1 MSESKEYRIRIKELP
16 LEGRPRERLSIF
28 GPEALSDA
36 ELLAIIL
43 GSGTKNLSAIDLAHQ
58 ILKEV
63 NGIKGLDRKSFN
75 ELARFHGVGKAK
87 AAQIIAAF
95 ELSRRIVSY
104 QDKKIKLKSP
114 QDVAN
119 YLFPRLRSLNKEHFG
134 ILILDSKN
142 KLKKDICISIGD
154 LNSSVVHPREIFH
167 EAILE
172 LASSIILYHNH
183 PSGEP
188 EPSDI
193 DKQLTS
199 KIVQAGKILSIDV
212 LDHVIIG
219 DESYF
224 SFKENGLI

>member
-1 MSESKEYRIRIKELP
+1 MEKSKEYRIKIKELP

-28 GPEALSDA
+28 GPDALSDA

-43 GSGTKNLSAIDLAHQ
+43 RSGTKNLSALELAYQ

-63 NGIKGLDRKSFN
+63 SGIKGLAKKNFN
-75 ELARFHGVGKAK
+75 ELARFRGIGLAK
-87 AAQIIAAF
+87 AAQIIASF
-95 ELSRRIVSY
+95 ELSRRIGSSS
-104 QDKKIKLKSP
+104 DKKIKMKSP
-114 QDVAN
+114 QEVAS
-119 YLFPRLRSLNKEHFG
+119 YLIPKLRSLNKEYFG

-142 KLKKDICISIGD
+142 KLKKDVFISVGD
-154 LNSSVVHPREIFH
+154 LNSSIVHPREIFH

-193 DKQLTS
+193 DRQLTS

-212 LDHVIIG
+212 LDHVIVG
-219 DESYF
+219 DGSYF
-224 SFKENGLI
+224 SFKEKGLI

>member
-1 MSESKEYRIRIKELP
+1 M
-16 LEGRPRERLSIF
+16 G
-28 GPEALSDA
+28 
-36 ELLAIIL
+36 
-43 GSGTKNLSAIDLAHQ
+43 H
-58 ILKEV
+58 
-63 NGIKGLDRKSFN
+63 
-75 ELARFHGVGKAK
+75 AK

-104 QDKKIKLKSP
+104 QEKKIKMKSP

-119 YLFPRLRSLNKEHFG
+119 YLFPRVRGLKKEHFG

-142 KLKKDICISIGD
+142 KLKKDVCISIGD

-212 LDHVIIG
+212 LDHIIIG

>member
-1 MSESKEYRIRIKELP
+1 MSKSKEYRIKIKELP
-16 LEGRPRERLSIF
+16 LEGRPRERLHHF

-36 ELLAIIL
+36 ELLAILL
-43 GSGTKNLSAIDLAHQ
+43 GSGTKNLSALELAHQ

-63 NGIKGLDRKSFN
+63 SGINGLAKKNFN
-75 ELARFHGVGKAK
+75 ELSRFRGVGLAK
-87 AAQIIAAF
+87 AAQIVASF
-95 ELSRRIVSY
+95 ELSRRISSSGN
-104 QDKKIKLKSP
+104 KKIKMKSP
-114 QDVAN
+114 EDVAS
-119 YLFPRLRSLNKEHFG
+119 YLIPKLRSLNKEYFG

-142 KLKKDICISIGD
+142 KLKRDVFISVGDI
-154 LNSSVVHPREIFH
+154 NSSIVHPREIFH

-212 LDHVIIG
+212 LDHVIVG
-219 DESYF
+219 EENYF
-224 SFKENGLI
+224 SFREKGLI